1 MNNMRRLCVLDL
13 QATSMRFRRA
23 GGMTKEITIVFPH
36 TLGQEEARLRVVDA
50 LERVRTNFAQ
60 SVVTSGVT
68 WTDHHAD
75 VVVGA
80 LGQDVQAQID
90 VEPDKVRVSVTL
102 PWLFERLS
110 GRIIDKITQVGRGTL
125 QIGSGG
131 RG

>member
-1 MNNMRRLCVLDL
+1 MNNVRSLCVLDL
-13 QATSMRFRRA
+13 QAAGMWSRRS
-23 GGMTKEITIVFPH
+23 GGMAKEVTIVFPH
-36 TLGQEEARLRVVDA
+36 TLGQEEARLRVADA
-50 LERVRTNFAQ
+50 LERVRRNFAQ
-60 SVVTSGVT
+60 SVVTSSVT

-90 VEPDKVRVSVTL
+90 VEPDQVRVSVTL